1 MVLNVTNC
9 SADMLADEHPFRAD
23 EFLQNPP
30 HYVRRSKIFLG
41 CSRCSLYSSFAVRCL
56 VAPSPHDPYHPL
68 CSSSNYELT
77 VNLLLVRA
85 PFNQSKA

>member
-56 VAPSPHDPYHPL
+56 VSRDNCRLRLLHTILTIPSAAAQIM
-68 CSSSNYELT
+68 S
-77 VNLLLVRA
+77 
-85 PFNQSKA
+85 

>member
-56 VAPSPHDPYHPL
+56 VSRDNCRADDCSFANRLRLLHTILTIPSAAAQIM
-68 CSSSNYELT
+68 S
-77 VNLLLVRA
+77 
-85 PFNQSKA
+85 